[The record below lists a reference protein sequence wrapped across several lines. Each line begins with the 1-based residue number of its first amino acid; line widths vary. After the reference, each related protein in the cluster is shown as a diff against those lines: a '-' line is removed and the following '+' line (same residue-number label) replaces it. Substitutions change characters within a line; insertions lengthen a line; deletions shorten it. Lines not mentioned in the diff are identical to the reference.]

1 MAVLKTMLPW
11 TSSPLI
17 VNAPMA
23 GFAGGT
29 LASTVTLSG
38 GLGLIGGVFDMGAL
52 RSNLE
57 IAKSALSSDPALS
70 SSKTLPIGV
79 GLIVFALAVE
89 NALPVL
95 QEFKPAVVWLFA
107 AKTISDYGNWASQI
121 RAVSP
126 GSKIWIQCGSVTAAL
141 EICSVAKPDVLVM
154 QGADAGGHGFEKGAG
169 IISLL
174 PETSDTLAKEGF
186 GHIPLVASGG
196 IVDGR
201 GVAAALA
208 LGAAGVVMGT
218 RFLAAEETVVHPQYR
233 AAVLAAK
240 DGGQITTRS
249 KVFDNLKGDTIWPEV
264 YDGRSLLVQS
274 WKDHL
279 DGVSIDEIRKLHNE
293 AVKGEDAGYDK
304 DLNGRAA
311 IWAGTGV
318 GLVKEVES
326 ARDIVESVR
335 RETIEILDRF
345 ATL

>member
-1 MAVLKTMLPW
+1 MAALKTMLPW

-23 GFAGGT
+23 GFAGGA

-38 GLGLIGGVFDMGAL
+38 GLGFIGGLFDMEAL
-52 RSNLE
+52 SSNLAA
-57 IAKSALSSDPALS
+57 AKSAFASDPSLSSYTTVPV
-70 SSKTLPIGV
+70 GV
-79 GLIVFALAVE
+79 GLLPFALAIE
-89 NALPVL
+89 KALPVL
-95 QEFKPAVVWLFA
+95 EEYKPAVIWLFA
-107 AKTISDYGNWASQI
+107 VKENADYGTWATQI

-126 GSKIWIQCGSVTAAL
+126 NSKIWIQCGSVAAAL
-141 EICSVAKPDVLVM
+141 EIASIANPDVLVM

-174 PETSDTLAKEGF
+174 PEAADALTKEGF

-218 RFLAAEETVVHPQYR
+218 KFLAAKETIVHPQYR
-233 AAVLAAK
+233 AAVLGAT

-249 KVFDNLKGDTIWPEV
+249 KVFDNLKGENIWPEA

-279 DGVSIDEIRKLHNE
+279 DGVGIEEIRKLHNE

-304 DLNGRAA
+304 DLKGRAA

-318 GLVKEVES
+318 GMVKEVES
-326 ARDIVESVR
+326 AKDIVEGVR
-335 RETIEILDRF
+335 REVKEILSRV
-345 ATL
+345 AKL